1 MNHLNYPLNISSTR
15 AYTEV
20 EHESAGKGGPA
31 SSRRTSALEFRAM
44 ATTQDTDESV
54 SDESTDI
61 QTYDYGPGGDYV
73 DQRFL
78 AEGRYDY

>member
-1 MNHLNYPLNISSTR
+1 
-15 AYTEV
+15 
-20 EHESAGKGGPA
+20 
-31 SSRRTSALEFRAM
+31 M

>member
-1 MNHLNYPLNISSTR
+1 MSRSEYNSAR
-15 AYTEV
+15 AEQ
-20 EHESAGKGGPA
+20 E
-31 SSRRTSALEFRAM
+31 
-44 ATTQDTDESV
+44 

-61 QTYDYGPGGDYV
+61 QTCDYGPGGDYV

>member
-1 MNHLNYPLNISSTR
+1 MLAHARPRFNPTMSRSEYNSAR
-15 AYTEV
+15 AEQ
-20 EHESAGKGGPA
+20 E
-31 SSRRTSALEFRAM
+31 
-44 ATTQDTDESV
+44 

-61 QTYDYGPGGDYV
+61 QTCDYGPGGDYV

>member
-1 MNHLNYPLNISSTR
+1 
-15 AYTEV
+15 
-20 EHESAGKGGPA
+20 
-31 SSRRTSALEFRAM
+31 M

-73 DQRFL
+73 DERFL
-78 AEGRYDY
+78 AERRYDY

>member
-1 MNHLNYPLNISSTR
+1 MKYLNYPLTISGAR
-15 AYTEV
+15 VYTEA
-20 EHESAGKGGPA
+20 EHEPARRSGPA
-31 SSRRTSALEFRAM
+31 LSRRTSALGFRAM

-73 DQRFL
+73 DQRL
-78 AEGRYDY
+78 LDDGRYDY